1 VKTYLPSL
9 DGLRGV
15 AALAV
20 VGSHFENL
28 SGISLHLRHA
38 GVAVD
43 FFFILSG
50 FVIAQ
55 AYEDRLAGGLG
66 WRAYMALR
74 LERLY
79 PAILGGLF
87 LGLIVAL
94 AGGEKLFPAMA
105 LQVLLLPVFWGPILH
120 GGELFPLDGPLWSL
134 FLEVAANA
142 LHAAAFRWLTTWRL
156 AAVVALAAGVLI
168 PVSLLCGGLD
178 IGWSRQ
184 GFWGGPPRVIFGFG
198 MGLLIH
204 RLQALGVAAPR
215 APYGL
220 VVLGLILCLV
230 RPFPEAGLYGLTD
243 LVIVLVVL
251 PVLVMLATRSPPPAR
266 VMKLTLWLGA
276 LSYPLYAI
284 HAPLLRGFETVLDR
298 LSDSQEMVGWIVAL
312 PAVIAL
318 AALFERRYDAPIRS
332 WLRARRR

>member
-1 VKTYLPSL
+1 
-9 DGLRGV
+9 
-15 AALAV
+15 
-20 VGSHFENL
+20 
-28 SGISLHLRHA
+28 
-38 GVAVD
+38 
-43 FFFILSG
+43 
-50 FVIAQ
+50 
-55 AYEDRLAGGLG
+55 
-66 WRAYMALR
+66 
-74 LERLY
+74 
-79 PAILGGLF
+79 
-87 LGLIVAL
+87 
-94 AGGEKLFPAMA
+94 
-105 LQVLLLPVFWGPILH
+105 
-120 GGELFPLDGPLWSL
+120 
-134 FLEVAANA
+134 
-142 LHAAAFRWLTTWRL
+142 
-156 AAVVALAAGVLI
+156 
-168 PVSLLCGGLD
+168 
-178 IGWSRQ
+178 
-184 GFWGGPPRVIFGFG
+184 
-198 MGLLIH
+198 
-204 RLQALGVAAPR
+204 VAAPR